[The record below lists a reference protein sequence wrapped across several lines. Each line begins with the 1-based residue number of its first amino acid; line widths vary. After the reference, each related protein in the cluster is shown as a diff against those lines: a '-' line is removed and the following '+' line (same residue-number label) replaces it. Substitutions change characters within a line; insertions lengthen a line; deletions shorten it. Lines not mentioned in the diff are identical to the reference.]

1 MTETQILYVIGAP
14 PALFF
19 PIYYTIT
26 ARWWKSR
33 EGILFMLMAMLPFSL
48 YLSAI
53 LFLAFPS
60 SEMRDFLRI
69 VFGSTAAVAS
79 WSTLFLYI
87 VIRREGLARRK
98 AKIKKES

>member
-1 MTETQILYVIGAP
+1 MTETQILYVIGTP

-19 PIYYTIT
+19 PVYYTIT

-33 EGILFMLMAMLPFSL
+33 EGLLFMLMAMLPFSL

-53 LFLAFPS
+53 VFLAFPS
-60 SEMRDFLRI
+60 SEVRDLLRVI
-69 VFGSTAAVAS
+69 FGSVAAVAS
-79 WSTLFLYI
+79 WSTLLLYI